1 MYDQRLWKARDPVRS
16 PIDKPETAR
25 LVVGW
30 GTTSEFL
37 VLYVYFLLIFFFKL
51 LTITCRT

>member
-1 MYDQRLWKARDPVRS
+1 MYDQRLWRTRDPVRS

-25 LVVGW
+25 LVAGW

-37 VLYVYFLLIFFFKL
+37 VLYIPLHFYFLSSWP
-51 LTITCRT
+51 

>member
-1 MYDQRLWKARDPVRS
+1 MYDQRLWRTRDPVRS

-25 LVVGW
+25 SVVGW

-37 VLYVYFLLIFFFKL
+37 VLYVSVYFSSLNSWP
-51 LTITCRT
+51 